1 MDAVSPYLRSH
12 ADNPVDWW
20 QWGPEPFAEA
30 ARRDVPVLVSI
41 GYSTCHWCH
50 VMARESFSD
59 PAIAEY
65 LNAHFVSIKVD
76 REEHPDVDASYLAA
90 ASAFIEGLGWPLN
103 VFVTPDG
110 QAFHAGTYFPP
121 VALAGHPSFRDVLTA
136 VTTAWLTRRVE
147 VAAGAARVAEMLAD
161 SARELAS
168 SAADAAASESGAQP
182 DADTLDGAVAQLVG
196 YEDARFGGF
205 GGAPK
210 FPVAPALSFLL
221 GHGNE
226 NATGAGNPRGAAAGT
241 PSDEGPILALR
252 TLKLMGASSLRD
264 PIEGG
269 FFRYAVN
276 RNWSDPHY
284 ERMLYDNAQLLTL
297 YTRAWMLTGAAWAR
311 NVAEGI
317 AHFLCDV
324 MQLPSGG
331 FASAQDS
338 ESTVDGH
345 RVEGGYYALEQHDRL
360 RQTPPALDEKVLTG
374 WNGLA
379 IQALARAGFAFD
391 QPHLIDAARRAA
403 DYLREHHER
412 ADGTLVRAS
421 VSGRISTARATLE
434 DYGMYSR
441 GLLELALVT
450 GDVSYATQAR
460 HLLDSTLSGTHD
472 TPVAS
477 SSAPQSNAGI
487 TSLSATT
494 TVAPAFRPP
503 HGADPVL
510 TAQGRVSAGD
520 PSEGAYPSGLSA
532 SADAALLLHRLTGD
546 DRYLRAAQAGL
557 GLVAT
562 LAPDRPLA
570 FGAALRLFDELRV
583 PIEQLVIVSPD
594 TPDAT
599 PPTTGVAP
607 PTTAPAITLHDL
619 ARRHAAGVVASVS
632 ESNARSFADAGFG
645 LFAKRTAQSGQP
657 TAYLCRDF
665 VCQLPVTDPAQLPPV
680 DTTAALLAESAAE
693 TQHMNRAHE
702 H

>member
-1 MDAVSPYLRSH
+1 MPNRLADAISPYLRSH
-12 ADNPVDWW
+12 ADNPVDWFG
-20 QWGPEPFAEA
+20 WGEEAFAA
-30 ARRDVPVLVSI
+30 ARERDVPVLVSI

-90 ASAFIEGLGWPLN
+90 ASAFVEGLGWPLN

-121 VALAGHPSFRDVLTA
+121 VAMAGHPSFRDVLTA
-136 VTTAWLTRRVE
+136 VTTAWQTRRAE
-147 VAAGAARVAEMLAD
+147 VTAGAARVAELLAE
-161 SARELAS
+161 SGRELATGV
-168 SAADAAASESGAQP
+168 AAGVTDSELTARP
-182 DADTLDGAVAQLVG
+182 DTDVLDRAVAELVG

-221 GHGNE
+221 GHDTALSGD
-226 NATGAGNPRGAAAGT
+226 GQ
-241 PSDEGPILALR
+241 SLALR
-252 TLKLMGASSLRD
+252 TLKRIGASPLRD

-276 RNWSDPHY
+276 RDWSDPHY
-284 ERMLYDNAQLLTL
+284 ERMLYDNAQLLSL
-297 YTRAWMLTGAAWAR
+297 YTRAWMLTGAPWACH
-311 NVAEGI
+311 VAEGI

-324 MQLPSGG
+324 MQLPGGG

-345 RVEGGYYALEQHDRL
+345 RVEGGYYALEQSDRSK
-360 RQTPPALDEKVLTG
+360 QTPPALDTKVLTG

-391 QPHLIDAARRAA
+391 RPDLIDAARRAA
-403 DYLREHHER
+403 DYLHEHHER
-412 ADGTLVRAS
+412 ADGSLVRAS
-421 VSGRISTARATLE
+421 VTGRTSQAKATLE

-450 GDVSYATQAR
+450 GDVTYATRAR
-460 HLLDSTLSGTHD
+460 HLLDSTVSAATD
-472 TPVAS
+472 TD
-477 SSAPQSNAGI
+477 
-487 TSLSATT
+487 TET
-494 TVAPAFRPP
+494 PAFCPP
-503 HGADPVL
+503 NGADPVL
-510 TAQGRVSAGD
+510 SRQGLVSAVD

-532 SADAALLLHRLTGD
+532 SADAALLLYRLTGD
-546 DRYLRAAQAGL
+546 DRYRRAAQTGL
-557 GLVAT
+557 GLVAD
-562 LAPDRPLA
+562 LAPARPLA
-570 FGAALRLFDELRV
+570 YGAALRLFDELNA

-594 TPDAT
+594 QPGDAEVH
-599 PPTTGVAP
+599 G
-607 PTTAPAITLHDL
+607 TAVTLHDL
-619 ARRHAAGVVASVS
+619 ARRHPAGVVASVS
-632 ESNARSFADAGFG
+632 ESQARAFTAGGFD
-645 LFAKRTAQSGQP
+645 LFAARTAPSGQP

-665 VCQLPVTDPAQLPPV
+665 VCQLPVTDPVQLPPIV
-680 DTTAALLAESAAE
+680 ATARLRAEIAAE
-693 TQHMNRAHE
+693 AQQSDRPHTH
-702 H
+702 